1 VVTIGPERTAGD
13 RGVGGGLVV
22 EHLSKRF
29 GPVAAPVNALE
40 DVSIRVERGQFVAIV
55 GPSGSGKSTLL
66 RIVAGLLSADT
77 GSAAIFGESV
87 EDARVN
93 KHIGY
98 VPQTP
103 ALLPW
108 RTVAQNVAL
117 PFEVNRA
124 NGPEDSEDSATAGDR
139 VEAMLHAVGLGNQGR
154 RFPAELSG
162 GMQQRVAIARALV
175 FRPEV
180 LLMDE
185 PFSALDELTREQLR
199 LELLRL
205 FDDQRQTVLFVTH
218 SIAEAVHLA
227 DVVVVLS
234 SSPGR
239 VIGEVVVPLARPRVA
254 LVETTMAFHEVEN
267 EVRALMREGW
277 TR

>member
-1 VVTIGPERTAGD
+1 VVTIRPDRTIGEASVGD
-13 RGVGGGLVV
+13 GLLVQ
-22 EHLSKRF
+22 HLSKRF
-29 GPVAAPVNALE
+29 GAARTGVSALE
-40 DVSIRVERGQFVAIV
+40 DVSIQVERGRFVAIV

-66 RIVAGLLSADT
+66 RIVAGLVGADAGVVT
-77 GSAAIFGESV
+77 IFGESV
-87 EDARVN
+87 EEARAN

-108 RTVAQNVAL
+108 RSVEENVSL
-117 PFEVNRA
+117 PFQVNRGGSA
-124 NGPEDSEDSATAGDR
+124 RESDSSATIASR
-139 VEAMLHAVGLGNQGR
+139 VEQILQAVGLGTQGR
-154 RFPAELSG
+154 RFPTELSG

-175 FRPEV
+175 FQPEV

-227 DVVVVLS
+227 DEIVVLS

-239 VIGEVVVPLARPRVA
+239 VIGRVLVPLSRPRVA
-254 LVETTMAFHEVEN
+254 LVETTMAFHDVEN
-267 EVRALMREGW
+267 EVRAMMREGW

>member
-1 VVTIGPERTAGD
+1 MVTIGPDRTARE
-13 RGVGGGLVV
+13 RGVGAGLVV
-22 EHLSKRF
+22 EHLAKRY
-29 GPVAAPVNALE
+29 GPPHAPVRALD
-40 DVSIRVERGQFVAIV
+40 DVSIGVERGRFVAIV
-55 GPSGSGKSTLL
+55 GPSGAGKSTLL
-66 RIVAGLLSADT
+66 RIVAGLVTADAGNVT
-77 GSAAIFGESV
+77 IFGESV
-87 EDARVN
+87 EDARAN

-108 RTVAQNVAL
+108 RSVAENVAL
-117 PFEVNRA
+117 PFEVNR
-124 NGPEDSEDSATAGDR
+124 GRRRTSPDSASTSAR
-139 VEAMLHAVGLGNQGR
+139 VEEMLAAVGLAGQGGR
-154 RFPAELSG
+154 LPAELSG

-175 FRPEV
+175 FRPSV

-205 FDDQRQTVLFVTH
+205 FDDQAQTVLFVTH

-239 VIGEVVVPLARPRVA
+239 VVAEVPVPLARPRA
-254 LVETTMAFHEVEN
+254 ELIETTPAFHEVEN
-267 EVRALMREGW
+267 QVRAVMRQGW

>member
-1 VVTIGPERTAGD
+1 MVTIGSDRTA
-13 RGVGGGLVV
+13 REHAAGGGLLIA
-22 EHLSKRF
+22 HLSKRF
-29 GPVAAPVNALE
+29 GPSDAPVSALE
-40 DVSIRVERGQFVAIV
+40 DVSIQVERGRFVAIV

-66 RIVAGLLSADT
+66 RIVAGLANADA
-77 GSAAIFGESV
+77 GSVTIFGESV
-87 EDARVN
+87 EDAREN

-108 RTVAQNVAL
+108 RTVARNVAL
-117 PFEVNRA
+117 PFEVNSA
-124 NGPEDSEDSATAGDR
+124 HGPKDVDASATTASR
-139 VEAMLHAVGLGNQGR
+139 VDAMLQAVGLGNQGR

-162 GMQQRVAIARALV
+162 GMQQRVSIARALI
-175 FRPEV
+175 FRPGV

-239 VIGEVVVPLARPRVA
+239 VIGEVVVPLARPRAA
-254 LVETTMAFHEVEN
+254 LVETTMAFHDVEN
-267 EVRALMREGW
+267 EVRAMMREGW
-277 TR
+277 KQ

>member
-1 VVTIGPERTAGD
+1 VVTIGPDRTAREHALGD
-13 RGVGGGLVV
+13 GLLI
-22 EHLSKRF
+22 EHLAKRF
-29 GPVAAPVNALE
+29 GPSDASVSALE
-40 DVSIRVERGQFVAIV
+40 DVSIQVERGRFVAIV

-66 RIVAGLLSADT
+66 RIVAGLVRADA
-77 GSAAIFGESV
+77 GSVTIFGESV
-87 EDARVN
+87 EEARAN

-108 RTVAQNVAL
+108 RSVAENVAL
-117 PFEVNRA
+117 PFQVNR
-124 NGPEDSEDSATAGDR
+124 GRGTSESVPSRNAR
-139 VEAMLHAVGLGNQGR
+139 VEEMLAAVGLSGQGR

-162 GMQQRVAIARALV
+162 GMQQRVAIARALI
-175 FRPEV
+175 FRPAV

-227 DVVVVLS
+227 DIVVVLS

-239 VIGEVVVPLARPRVA
+239 VIGEVVVPLARPRA
-254 LVETTMAFHEVEN
+254 ELIETTMAFLEVEN
-267 EVRALMREGW
+267 EVRAVMRGGW

>member
-1 VVTIGPERTAGD
+1 VVTIGPDLGAGD
-13 RGVGGGLVV
+13 RGLTDGLVI
-22 EHLSKRF
+22 EHLAKRF
-29 GPVAAPVNALE
+29 GPSDAQVHALD
-40 DVSIRVERGQFVAIV
+40 DVSIRVERGRFVAIV

-66 RIVAGLLSADT
+66 RIVAGLVHADA
-77 GSAAIFGESV
+77 GSVAIFGESV
-87 EDARVN
+87 EDAREN

-108 RTVAQNVAL
+108 RTVAENVAL

-124 NGPEDSEDSATAGDR
+124 HGPNDSDGSTTTKRR
-139 VEAMLHAVGLGNQGR
+139 VGAMLNAVGLGSQGA

-205 FDDQRQTVLFVTH
+205 FDDQGQTVLFVTH

-227 DVVVVLS
+227 DEVVVLS

-239 VIGEVVVPLARPRVA
+239 VIGEVTVPLVRPRAA
-254 LVETTMAFHEVEN
+254 LVETTMAFHEIEN
-267 EVRALMREGW
+267 EVRAVMREGW
-277 TR
+277 TP

>member
-1 VVTIGPERTAGD
+1 VVTIGPDLTAGA
-13 RGVGGGLVV
+13 RAVAGGLVI

-29 GPVAAPVNALE
+29 GPSDESVHALG
-40 DVSIRVERGQFVAIV
+40 DVSIRVERGRFVAIV

-66 RIVAGLLSADT
+66 RIVAGLASADA
-77 GSAAIFGESV
+77 GSVTIFGESV
-87 EDARVN
+87 EDAREN

-108 RTVAQNVAL
+108 RTVAENVAL

-124 NGPEDSEDSATAGDR
+124 HGPKDSDTSATKASR
-139 VEAMLHAVGLGNQGR
+139 IEEMLQAVGLSGQGR
-154 RFPAELSG
+154 RFPADLSG
-162 GMQQRVAIARALV
+162 GMQQRVAIARALI
-175 FRPEV
+175 FRPSV

-199 LELLRL
+199 FELLRL

-239 VIGEVVVPLARPRVA
+239 TIGEVVVPLARPREE
-254 LVETTMAFHEVEN
+254 LIETTMAFHDVEN
-267 EVRALMREGW
+267 EVRAVMRAGW

>member
-1 VVTIGPERTAGD
+1 MVTIGPDRTARE
-13 RGVGGGLVV
+13 RGVGDGLLV
-22 EHLSKRF
+22 EHLAKRF
-29 GPVAAPVNALE
+29 GPANASISALE
-40 DVSIRVERGQFVAIV
+40 DLSIQVERGRFVAIV

-66 RIVAGLLSADT
+66 RIVAGLVSADA
-77 GSAAIFGESV
+77 GSVTIFGESV
-87 EDARVN
+87 EEARAN

-108 RTVAQNVAL
+108 RTVAENVAL
-117 PFEVNRA
+117 PFQVNR
-124 NGPEDSEDSATAGDR
+124 GRGTPESVPSTSTR
-139 VEAMLHAVGLGNQGR
+139 VEEMLSAVGLSGQGR

-162 GMQQRVAIARALV
+162 GMQQRVAIARALI
-175 FRPEV
+175 FRPAV

-239 VIGEVVVPLARPRVA
+239 VIGQVVVPLARPRA
-254 LVETTMAFHEVEN
+254 ELVETTMAFLEVEN
-267 EVRALMREGW
+267 EVRAVMRGGW

>member
-1 VVTIGPERTAGD
+1 VVTIGADRTAGERAAQD
-13 RGVGGGLVV
+13 GLLI

-29 GPVAAPVNALE
+29 GPSDAAVRALD
-40 DVSIRVERGQFVAIV
+40 DVSIEVERGRFVAIV

-66 RIVAGLLSADT
+66 RIAAGLDVADA
-77 GSAAIFGESV
+77 GSVTIFGESV
-87 EDARVN
+87 EDAREN

-103 ALLPW
+103 GLLPW
-108 RTVAQNVAL
+108 RTVAQNVML
-117 PFEVNRA
+117 PFQVNRGRGA
-124 NGPEDSEDSATAGDR
+124 QASGQSTRTR
-139 VEAMLHAVGLGNQGR
+139 VEEMLSAVGLSGQGR

-162 GMQQRVAIARALV
+162 GMQQRVAIARALI
-175 FRPEV
+175 FRPAV

-239 VIGEVVVPLARPRVA
+239 VIGKVVVPLARPRA
-254 LVETTMAFHEVEN
+254 ELIETTVAFLEVEN
-267 EVRALMREGW
+267 EVRAVMRAGW
-277 TR
+277 TP

>member
-1 VVTIGPERTAGD
+1 VVTIGPDRAAREYASGD
-13 RGVGGGLVV
+13 GLVI

-29 GPVAAPVNALE
+29 GPSDTPVSALE
-40 DVSIRVERGQFVAIV
+40 DVSIQVERGRFVAIV

-66 RIVAGLLSADT
+66 RIVAGLASADA
-77 GSAAIFGESV
+77 GSVTIFGESV
-87 EDARVN
+87 EDAREN

-108 RTVAQNVAL
+108 RTVAENVAL
-117 PFEVNRA
+117 PFEVNRSH
-124 NGPEDSEDSATAGDR
+124 GPKDRDASSTTASR
-139 VEAMLHAVGLGNQGR
+139 VEAMLQAVGLAGQGR
-154 RFPAELSG
+154 RFPADLSG
-162 GMQQRVAIARALV
+162 GMQQRVAIARALI
-175 FRPEV
+175 FRPAV

-199 LELLRL
+199 FELLRL

-239 VIGEVVVPLARPRVA
+239 VIGKVVVPLLRPRA
-254 LVETTMAFHEVEN
+254 ELIETTMAFHDVEN
-267 EVRALMREGW
+267 EVRAVMRGGW

>member
-1 VVTIGPERTAGD
+1 VVTIRPDRTPLD
-13 RGVGGGLVV
+13 PGVGDGLVV
-22 EHLSKRF
+22 EHLAKRF
-29 GPVAAPVNALE
+29 GPSNASVSALE
-40 DVSIRVERGQFVAIV
+40 DISIHVERGRFVAIV

-66 RIVAGLLSADT
+66 RIVAGLVSADA
-77 GSAAIFGESV
+77 GSVTIFGESV
-87 EDARVN
+87 EEARGN

-108 RTVAQNVAL
+108 RTVAENVAL
-117 PFEVNRA
+117 PFQVNR
-124 NGPEDSEDSATAGDR
+124 GRGTSESAPSTSTR
-139 VEAMLHAVGLGNQGR
+139 VEAMLTAVGLSGQGR

-162 GMQQRVAIARALV
+162 GMQQRVAIARALI
-175 FRPEV
+175 FRPAV

-199 LELLRL
+199 HELLRL

-239 VIGEVVVPLARPRVA
+239 VIGKVIVPLARPRA
-254 LVETTMAFHEVEN
+254 ELIETTMAFHEVEN
-267 EVRALMREGW
+267 EVRAVMRGGW